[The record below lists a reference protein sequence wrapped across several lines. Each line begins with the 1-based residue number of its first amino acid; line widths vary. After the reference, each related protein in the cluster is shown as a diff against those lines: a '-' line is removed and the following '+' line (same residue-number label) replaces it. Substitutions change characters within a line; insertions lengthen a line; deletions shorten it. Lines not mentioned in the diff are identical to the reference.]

1 MLLGIQIATVVV
13 APQPVQI
20 NTLPSGSLFSQFNAT
35 RFGLSSE
42 ARNLLLDRT
51 SLTMSIY
58 QILQCIRPQRFSV
71 D

>member
-1 MLLGIQIATVVV
+1 MLLLPRSTPSV
-13 APQPVQI
+13 AAPTAVQI

-35 RFGLSSE
+35 RFGLSRE

-58 QILQCIRPQRFSV
+58 KILQCLRPQRFSV
-71 D
+71 H